1 MWPKV
6 FSSAWW
12 SERKLGS
19 LWPVASEQSFVR
31 ALVLEQQ
38 SSQMCIETQT
48 DPRQSH
54 SSSCIFKIDQHSTTL
69 YNIPSRFFEH
79 TILHV
84 PEASATTRSQVEILK
99 TSCKST
105 VQHGPPLP
113 PWSPVSIEIFATCTK
128 IDSSNQTKYINIQ
141 FLQGPEAQG
150 VHYFLQC
157 CVDPEP
163 CDGHCVA
170 RHNANGRDGRANGR
184 MDLQKSCM
192 NCGQKA
198 TQLSGTLCSYMWS
211 HSSTRQ

>member
-1 MWPKV
+1 M
-6 FSSAWW
+6 
-12 SERKLGS
+12 
-19 LWPVASEQSFVR
+19 R

-54 SSSCIFKIDQHSTTL
+54 SSSCIFKIDQHSTRFHQDSL
-69 YNIPSRFFEH
+69 NIPFYMF
-79 TILHV
+79 L
-84 PEASATTRSQVEILK
+84 EASATTRSQVEIVK

-170 RHNANGRDGRANGR
+170 RHNANGRTGKRTNGPTD
-184 MDLQKSCM
+184 DLQKSCM

-198 TQLSGTLCSYMWS
+198 TQLSGTLCGYMWS